1 MENMKKIKSKYFK
14 GGFDIDNSINIRT
27 KCPTCG
33 HVESIEFEKS
43 ESFQYLEYMTDIEE
57 CDICHTKFPVSFPVV
72 FFIEN

>member
-43 ESFQYLEYMTDIEE
+43 ESFQYLEYMTDI
-57 CDICHTKFPVSFPVV
+57 
-72 FFIEN
+72 